1 MTGLSRREEV
11 QLEERVGPDQDDPAS
26 VGRTPSRLMRW
37 GREPLLHFLLIG
49 VVIFVGYQA
58 LQPETTG
65 RDVSNRIV
73 LTGDDLRQL
82 RATWIAQG
90 RPSPTP
96 EDMRR
101 LIENKVHEEI
111 FYREALALGLDKEDI
126 IVKRRLAQK
135 MEFLVQDLAA
145 LRDPTTEEL
154 RAWFEKNP
162 DRFAPPPRVSFHH
175 LYFSPDRR
183 GPGVKKE
190 AASAREQLNGKPLNT
205 PLLSTRGDSFM
216 FQDFYN
222 DRTPDQVAA
231 VFGTTFAKTVFQL
244 TPGSWEG
251 PIESGLGWHVV
262 LVEAITPGRTP
273 AFEEIEPDIEAQWS
287 EEQRI
292 ESSRRTF
299 EAMKARYEVVL
310 PHPPGSNDMTADT
323 TETKGGP

>member
-1 MTGLSRREEV
+1 MTGVSRREEG
-11 QLEERVGPDQDDPAS
+11 QLEERVGPDQDEHAT

-49 VVIFVGYQA
+49 VVFFVGYQA

-65 RDVSNRIV
+65 RDFSNRIV
-73 LTGDDLRQL
+73 LTQDDLRQL
-82 RATWIAQG
+82 KATWLAQG

-101 LIENKVHEEI
+101 LIDNKVHEEI

-135 MEFLVQDLAA
+135 MEFLVEDLAA
-145 LRDPTTEEL
+145 LRDPMTEEL

-162 DRFAPPPRVSFHH
+162 DRFTPTPRVSFHH

-183 GPGVKKE
+183 GPGVKE
-190 AASAREQLNGKPLNT
+190 AAESARERLTGKPLHT
-205 PLLSTRGDSFM
+205 LVSATLADSFM
-216 FQDFYN
+216 FQDSYN

-231 VFGTTFAKTVFQL
+231 VFGTTFAETLLRL

-251 PIESGLGWHVV
+251 PIESGLGWH
-262 LVEAITPGRTP
+262 LVWIESITPGRTP
-273 AFEEIEPDIEAQWS
+273 AFEEIEPDIKAQWT

-299 EAMKARYEVVL
+299 DAMKARYEVIL
-310 PHPPGSNDMTADT
+310 PNASTMVDR
-323 TETKGGP
+323 TKGE

>member
-1 MTGLSRREEV
+1 MTGLSRRKEV
-11 QLEERVGPDQDDPAS
+11 QLEERVGPDQDEPAS
-26 VGRTPSRLMRW
+26 IGRTPSRLMRW

-49 VVIFVGYQA
+49 VALFVGYHM

-65 RDVSNRIV
+65 RDVSDRIV
-73 LTGDDLRQL
+73 LTENDLRQL
-82 RATWIAQG
+82 KATWLAQG

-101 LIENKVHEEI
+101 LIGNKVREEI

-135 MEFLVQDLAA
+135 MEFLVEDLAA

-154 RAWFEKNP
+154 RSWFEKNP
-162 DRFAPPPRVSFHH
+162 ERFTPAPRVSFHH

-183 GPGVKKE
+183 GAGVKDE
-190 AASAREQLNGKPLNT
+190 AESVREQLNGRPSNT
-205 PLLSTRGDSFM
+205 PVLATPADSFM
-216 FQDFYN
+216 FKDSYD
-222 DRTPDQVAA
+222 DRTPEQVAA
-231 VFGTTFAKTVFQL
+231 VFGTTFAETLFLL

-251 PIESGLGWHVV
+251 PIESGLGWHIVW
-262 LVEAITPGRTP
+262 VESITPGRAP
-273 AFEEIEPDIEAQWS
+273 AFEEIEPDIKAQWT

-299 EAMKARYEVVL
+299 DAMKARYEVIL
-310 PHPPGSNDMTADT
+310 PNAPTMVDR
-323 TETKGGP
+323 TKGE

>member
-1 MTGLSRREEV
+1 MIGLSWPKEV
-11 QLEERVGPDQDDPAS
+11 QLEERVGPDQDEPAS

-49 VVIFVGYQA
+49 VALFVGYHL

-65 RDVSNRIV
+65 RDVSDRIV
-73 LTGDDLRQL
+73 LTKDDLRQL
-82 RATWIAQG
+82 KATWLAQG

-101 LIENKVHEEI
+101 LIENKVREEI

-135 MEFLVQDLAA
+135 MEFLVEDLAA

-162 DRFAPPPRVSFHH
+162 ERFTPAPRVSFHH

-183 GPGVKKE
+183 GAEVKEE
-190 AASAREQLNGKPLNT
+190 AESAREQLNGKPLDSPVQAT
-205 PLLSTRGDSFM
+205 LADSFM
-216 FQDFYN
+216 FQDSYN
-222 DRTPDQVAA
+222 DRTPEQVAA
-231 VFGTTFAKTVFQL
+231 VFGTPFAKTLLLL
-244 TPGSWEG
+244 TPGSWQG
-251 PIESGLGWHVV
+251 PIESGLGWHIVW
-262 LVEAITPGRTP
+262 VESITPGRTP
-273 AFEEIEPDIEAQWS
+273 AFSEIEPEIKFSWN
-287 EEQRI
+287 EEQHK
-292 ESSRRTF
+292 ESSRRAF

-310 PHPPGSNDMTADT
+310 PNASTMDDMMADT
-323 TETKGGP
+323 TETKGAP

>member
-1 MTGLSRREEV
+1 MTGLSGREEV
-11 QLEERVGPDQDDPAS
+11 KLEERVGPDQDEPAS
-26 VGRTPSRLMRW
+26 VGQTPARIMRW

-49 VVIFVGYQA
+49 VALFVGYHA

-65 RDVSNRIV
+65 RDVSDRIV

-82 RATWIAQG
+82 KATWLAQG

-101 LIENKVHEEI
+101 LIENKVREEI

-135 MEFLVQDLAA
+135 MEFLVEDLAA

-162 DRFAPPPRVSFHH
+162 ERFTPAPRASFHH

-183 GPGVKKE
+183 GAGVKEE
-190 AASAREQLNGKPLNT
+190 AESAREQLNGRPLGT
-205 PLLSTRGDSFM
+205 PVPGTLADTFM
-216 FQDFYN
+216 FQDSYN
-222 DRTPDQVAA
+222 DRTPEQVAA
-231 VFGTTFAKTVFQL
+231 VFGTTFAETLFLL

-262 LVEAITPGRTP
+262 WVESITPGLTP
-273 AFEEIEPDIEAQWS
+273 AFEEIEPGIKAQWS

-299 EAMKARYEVVL
+299 DAMKARYEVIL
-310 PHPPGSNDMTADT
+310 PNAPTMVDR
-323 TETKGGP
+323 TKGGVRAKGSQ

>member
-1 MTGLSRREEV
+1 MIGLSRREEV
-11 QLEERVGPDQDDPAS
+11 QLEERVDPDQDEPAS

-49 VVIFVGYQA
+49 VAIFVGYHL

-65 RDVSNRIV
+65 PDVSDRIV

-82 RATWIAQG
+82 KATWLAQG

-101 LIENKVHEEI
+101 LIGNKVREEI

-135 MEFLVQDLAA
+135 MEFLIEDLAA
-145 LRDPTTEEL
+145 LRNPTTEEL
-154 RAWFEKNP
+154 RAWYEKNP
-162 DRFAPPPRVSFHH
+162 ERFTPAPRVSFHH

-183 GPGVKKE
+183 GAGVKDE
-190 AASAREQLNGKPLNT
+190 AESVREQLNGKPLDT
-205 PLLSTRGDSFM
+205 PVRATSADSFM
-216 FQDFYN
+216 FKDSYN
-222 DRTPDQVAA
+222 DRTPEQVAS
-231 VFGTTFAKTVFQL
+231 VFGTTFAEALLLL
-244 TPGSWEG
+244 TPGSWQG
-251 PIESGLGWHVV
+251 PIESGLGWHIVW
-262 LVEAITPGRTP
+262 VESITPGRIP
-273 AFEEIEPDIEAQWS
+273 AFEEIEQDIKAQWT

-299 EAMKARYEVVL
+299 DAMKARYEVIL
-310 PHPPGSNDMTADT
+310 PHVPTMVDR
-323 TETKGGP
+323 TKGG